1 MRYFKTT
8 CFLKAKVISIYFNMM
23 QQLHTITFLREI
35 ISDLREIEQID
46 DHAKVVVLSKKDYN
60 MATWIDW
67 CTYCTYSTWE
77 DVTKQRMLLLY
88 NYHRKDCA
96 FHGYDYEWMHKAKEI
111 FSKNIHWSDCG
122 IQISN
127 LINLYLIY
135 NNLYWSHI
143 SFLKNESRLV
153 MPCIYIYKYIY
164 ENFHCQGRNA
174 DMMSSIIICLQ
185 NKGMVY

>member
-1 MRYFKTT
+1 
-8 CFLKAKVISIYFNMM
+8 
-23 QQLHTITFLREI
+23 
-35 ISDLREIEQID
+35 
-46 DHAKVVVLSKKDYN
+46 
-60 MATWIDW
+60 
-67 CTYCTYSTWE
+67 
-77 DVTKQRMLLLY
+77 MLLLY

-96 FHGYDYEWMHKAKEI
+96 FHGYDYEWMHEAKKI
-111 FSKNIHWSDCG
+111 FSKNIHSSDCG

-185 NKGMVY
+185 NKGMVYWTSHAVLSLRKTLWRTIYNICSVSYFWTNLNENVVK